1 MRGENLINLEF
12 TELAQGSSPHAR
24 GKLQHQKILSRGL
37 RLIPA
42 CAGKT
47 LATPTVA
54 PVHGA
59 HPRMRGENRRPQN
72 PRMIMDGS
80 SPHARGKLRPPP
92 RAPLRGR
99 LIPACAGKTLATPT
113 VAPVHGAHPRMR
125 GENCSGCLHCLF
137 NDGSSPHARG
147 KRSDVR
153 GRDCG
158 RRLIPACA
166 GKTSTAFIVHCS
178 IKAHPRMRGENGA
191 WDKRHSRGLG
201 SSPHARGK
209 RVYPA
214 IL

>member
-1 MRGENLINLEF
+1 MWKQLGP
-12 TELAQGSSPHAR
+12 TMGSSPHAR
-24 GKLQHQKILSRGL
+24 GKPDQSGIYRAGS

-47 LATPTVA
+47 AASENSFTRA
-54 PVHGA
+54 AA
-59 HPRMRGENRRPQN
+59 HPRMRGENTRNTYRRPGT
-72 PRMIMDGS
+72 RGS
-80 SPHARGKLRPPP
+80 SPHARGKPQ
-92 RAPLRGR
+92 ATKSAHDHGR
-99 LIPACAGKTLATPT
+99 LIPACAGKTTAPTARATT
-113 VAPVHGAHPRMR
+113 RAAHPRMR
-125 GENCSGCLHCLF
+125 GENTRNTYRRPGTR
-137 NDGSSPHARG
+137 GSSPHARG